1 MSERRIDAILMLK
14 DKMTAPLKNAVNKL
28 ESSQKQVKSFG
39 TSMQKGGKT
48 MTTVGKGMTK
58 ALTVPIVGALGAS
71 GKLAADF
78 QESMA
83 KVSTIA
89 DKSFPMKKMQ
99 KQILSLSNET
109 GVSASKIAN
118 NVYDAISAGQKT
130 GDAVKFVGNA
140 TKLAKAGFT
149 DTNSALDILTT
160 TLNAYGLKAKD
171 AGKVSDMLITTQNL
185 GKVTV
190 GELSSSMGKLI
201 PTANAYHVSLK
212 DVDAGYITLTK
223 NGIKAKSA
231 TTYMNSMF
239 NELGKS
245 GTTVSKTLKQA
256 TGKDFAGLMKS
267 GKSVDQVLEILKKQC
282 DKTGTKFSD
291 LWKNTNSSKAA
302 NSILSHSKDFKKG
315 LQALE
320 KSAGTTESAYKK
332 MERTAPAQFNKSVN
346 RIKNSGILL
355 GQSLGATLAPVLN
368 SLSKT
373 IKNLTEAFAKLSPGQ
388 RRIIVNVLLM
398 VAAIGPAILV
408 AGKLTMTIGNMAV
421 MFSKAAKLG
430 GIMGKLNIFMV
441 IATAVAL
448 VAVLVITHWDKVGPV
463 FKKIGS
469 VVVGAI
475 KGIINVVKTVAS
487 AIKSVVNFI
496 ISIPSKIKGALG
508 WIGKHAG
515 SLISGGNSTLTIKKA
530 NNAQGTPY
538 WRGGLTS
545 INERGGEIL
554 DLPTGTRIIPH
565 DVSVEMMRAQARG
578 SGGRTNI
585 INIPKLADK
594 FVVREDAD
602 VDRIADAL
610 AARLEKLRGDLV

>member
-28 ESSQKQVKSFG
+28 ESSQKKVKSFG
-39 TSMQKGGKT
+39 TSMQKGGKI

-109 GVSASKIAN
+109 GVAASKIAN

-140 TKLAKAGFT
+140 TKLAAAGFT
-149 DTNSALDILTT
+149 TTDDALDILTT
-160 TLNAYGLKAKD
+160 TMNAYGMKAKE
-171 AGKVSDMLITTQNL
+171 ATKVSDMLITTQNL

-190 GELSSSMGKLI
+190 GELAGTMGKII
-201 PTANAYHVSLK
+201 PTANSYNVKLK

-223 NGIKAKSA
+223 NGIKARQA

-245 GTTVSKTLKQA
+245 STDASKLLKQA
-256 TGKDFAGLMKS
+256 TGKDFSSLMKS
-267 GKSVDQVLEILKKQC
+267 GKSVDQVLAILQKQC
-282 DKTGTKFSD
+282 KKTGTKFTD
-291 LWKNTNSSKAA
+291 LWKNTNSAKAA
-302 NSILSHSKDFKKG
+302 SSILQHSKDFKKG
-315 LQALE
+315 LSALE
-320 KSAGTTESAYKK
+320 KSAGTTETAFQK
-332 MERTAPAQFNKSVN
+332 MERTAPAQFKKSVN

-355 GQSLGATLAPVLN
+355 GQALGATLAPVLN

-408 AGKLTMTIGNMAV
+408 AGKLTTSIGNMAI
-421 MFSKAAKLG
+421 MFSKAASLG
-430 GIMGKLNIFMV
+430 GIMGKLNVFMV
-441 IATAVAL
+441 IATAAAM

-463 FKKIGS
+463 FKKVGSIVMTAINGIIS
-469 VVVGAI
+469 VVR
-475 KGIINVVKTVAS
+475 TMAS
-487 AIKSVVNFI
+487 AIKAVVNFI
-496 ISIPSKIKGALG
+496 VSIPSKIKGALG
-508 WIGKHAG
+508 WIGSHVG
-515 SLISGGNSTLTIKKA
+515 SLLSGGNSTLTIKGGH
-530 NNAQGTPY
+530 NAQGTPY
-538 WRGGLTS
+538 WRGGLTHV
-545 INERGGEIL
+545 NERGGEIM

-565 DVSVEMMRAQARG
+565 DVSVEMAKAQAKNNN
-578 SGGRTNI
+578 RTNI
-585 INIPKLADK
+585 INIPKLADQ
-594 FVVREDAD
+594 FVIRSDAD
-602 VDRIADAL
+602 IDRIADAL
-610 AARLEKLRGDLV
+610 ANRLEKLSGDLV